1 MIRIFDKPFRNG
13 ALAAATCLLTLAV
26 GGQAAHAREA
36 TYNHPE
42 LGLVSADHPRFQA
55 AFTTCDKQVYGPG
68 FDIHGVI
75 YRSKS
80 DVFPR
85 FDPCCKKDSARSRI
99 SISCCIG
106 QERCNPVSSNAL
118 PMRALCGP
126 KADHMGQLHMSVTV
140 RTAAR

>member
-1 MIRIFDKPFRNG
+1 MIRIFGKPFRNG

-80 DVFPR
+80 DVFSQIRPLLQKSQR
-85 FDPCCKKDSARSRI
+85 TQQDINILLYWSGTLQPSFIQC
-99 SISCCIG
+99 
-106 QERCNPVSSNAL
+106 L
-118 PMRALCGP
+118 
-126 KADHMGQLHMSVTV
+126 ADAGFV
-140 RTAAR
+140 RVES